1 VAVAALLALVMP
13 ASGRADMV
21 SEWNTKREP
30 CADREGRPGADR
42 GTPDLAMVH
51 GACRS
56 GDPVG
61 NDRFESE
68 VPMTTPSSAD
78 ARRDELVE
86 RLFGSALGAMDLLCV
101 YLGDRLGLYQALADT
116 GPATSA
122 ELASEA
128 GVNERYAREWLEQQ
142 AMAGILEVQDPNAS
156 DAERRYAVPAGH
168 DEVLLEGG
176 SLNHMAPMAQ
186 LVVACA
192 LPIHARFTQ
201 PLYGNLLA
209 TDWFPAVPTIHDR
222 LNGDPP
228 ARVADLACGLGRS
241 SIAIA
246 RGYPKVTVD
255 GIDLDQASIERAQ
268 QLLPASGVEDRVAF
282 HCRDAAD
289 PELSGRY
296 DLVTIFEALH
306 DMSYPV
312 DVLRTARELLSDG
325 GRVLVADERT
335 AESFALDA
343 GDVERL
349 YYGFSVLHC
358 LPVGMVGEN
367 AAGTGTVMRADTV
380 RGYAEQAGFADCEV
394 APIENDFWRFYLL
407 TP

>member
-1 VAVAALLALVMP
+1 
-13 ASGRADMV
+13 
-21 SEWNTKREP
+21 
-30 CADREGRPGADR
+30 
-42 GTPDLAMVH
+42 
-51 GACRS
+51 
-56 GDPVG
+56 
-61 NDRFESE
+61 
-68 VPMTTPSSAD
+68 MTTARSAD
-78 ARRDELVE
+78 TRRDELVE

-101 YLGDRLGLYQALADT
+101 YLGDRLGMYKALADA
-116 GPATSA
+116 GPSTSA
-122 ELASEA
+122 ELASAA
-128 GVNERYAREWLEQQ
+128 GVNERYTREWLEQQ
-142 AMAGILEVQDPNAS
+142 AMAGILEVQDPSAS
-156 DAERRYAVPAGH
+156 DAERRYAIPAGYA
-168 DEVLLEGG
+168 EVLLEGG

-186 LVVACA
+186 LVVACT
-192 LPIHARFTQ
+192 LPIHAVLEAFRTGEGVPYADYGADLHEGQARFTQ
-201 PLYGNLLA
+201 PLFDNLLA
-209 TDWFPAVPTIHDR
+209 SDWFPAVPTIHDR

-228 ARVADLACGLGRS
+228 ARVADVACGLGRS

-255 GIDLDQASIERAQ
+255 GIDLDQASIARAE

-312 DVLRTARELLSDG
+312 EVLRTARGLLADG
-325 GRVLVADERT
+325 GHMLVADEKT
-335 AESFALDA
+335 AERFALDA

-367 AAGTGTVMRADTV
+367 AAGTGTVMREDTV
-380 RGYAEQAGFADCEV
+380 RGYAEEAGFAGCEV

>member
-1 VAVAALLALVMP
+1 
-13 ASGRADMV
+13 
-21 SEWNTKREP
+21 
-30 CADREGRPGADR
+30 
-42 GTPDLAMVH
+42 
-51 GACRS
+51 
-56 GDPVG
+56 
-61 NDRFESE
+61 
-68 VPMTTPSSAD
+68 MTTASSAD
-78 ARRDELVE
+78 TRRDELVE
-86 RLFGSALGAMDLLCV
+86 RLFGNALGAMDLLCV
-101 YLGDRLGLYQALADT
+101 YLGDRLGMYKALADT
-116 GPATSA
+116 GPSTSA

-142 AMAGILEVQDPNAS
+142 AMAGILEAQDPDAS

-168 DEVLLEGG
+168 DEVLLDAG

-186 LVVACA
+186 LLVACA
-192 LPIHARFTQ
+192 LPIHAVLEAFRTGDGVPYADYGADLHEGQARFTR
-201 PLYGNLLA
+201 PLFDNLLA
-209 TDWFPAVPTIHDR
+209 TDWLPAVPTIHDR

-228 ARVADLACGLGRS
+228 ARVADVACGLGRS

-246 RGYPKVTVD
+246 LAYPKVTVD
-255 GIDLDQASIERAQ
+255 GIDLDRASIARAQ

-312 DVLRTARELLSDG
+312 EVLRTAGALLSDG
-325 GRVLVADERT
+325 GRMLVADEKT
-335 AESFALDA
+335 AERFALDA

-358 LPVGMVGEN
+358 LPVGMVGES
-367 AAGTGTVMRADTV
+367 AAGTGTVMREDTV
-380 RGYAEQAGFADCEV
+380 RGYAQQAGFADYEV

>member
-1 VAVAALLALVMP
+1 
-13 ASGRADMV
+13 
-21 SEWNTKREP
+21 
-30 CADREGRPGADR
+30 
-42 GTPDLAMVH
+42 
-51 GACRS
+51 
-56 GDPVG
+56 
-61 NDRFESE
+61 
-68 VPMTTPSSAD
+68 MTTASSAD

-86 RLFGSALGAMDLLCV
+86 RLFGNALGALDLLCV
-101 YLGDRLGLYQALADT
+101 YLGDRLGLYKALAHS
-116 GPATSA
+116 GPSTSA

-142 AMAGILEVQDPNAS
+142 AMAGILEAVDQSAT
-156 DAERRYAVPAGH
+156 DAERRYALPTGH
-168 DEVLLEGG
+168 DEVLLDGD
-176 SLNHMAPMAQ
+176 SLNHMAPIAQ
-186 LVVACA
+186 LLVACA
-192 LPIHARFTQ
+192 LPIHAVLAAFATGDGVPYADYGADLHEGQARFTQ
-201 PLYGNLLA
+201 PLFDNLLA
-209 TDWFPAVPTIHDR
+209 SDWLPAVPVIHDR

-228 ARVADLACGLGRS
+228 ARVADVACGLGRS

-246 RGYPKVTVD
+246 RAYPKVTVD
-255 GIDLDQASIERAQ
+255 GIDLDQASIARAQ
-268 QLLPASGVEDRVAF
+268 QLLPASGVEERVAF

-312 DVLRTARELLSDG
+312 DVLRALRSLLSDG
-325 GRVLVADERT
+325 GRVLVGDEKT
-335 AESFALDA
+335 AARFALDA

-367 AAGTGTVMRADTV
+367 AAGTGTVMREHTV

-394 APIENDFWRFYLL
+394 TPIESDFYRFYLL

>member
-1 VAVAALLALVMP
+1 
-13 ASGRADMV
+13 
-21 SEWNTKREP
+21 
-30 CADREGRPGADR
+30 
-42 GTPDLAMVH
+42 
-51 GACRS
+51 
-56 GDPVG
+56 
-61 NDRFESE
+61 
-68 VPMTTPSSAD
+68 MTTARSAD
-78 ARRDELVE
+78 TRRDELVE
-86 RLFGSALGAMDLLCV
+86 RLFGSALAAMDLLCV
-101 YLGDRLGLYQALADT
+101 YLGDRLGMYRALADT
-116 GPATSA
+116 GPLTSA
-122 ELASEA
+122 ELASAA

-142 AMAGILEVQDPNAS
+142 AMTGILEAVDPHAS
-156 DAERRYAVPAGH
+156 DAERRYAVPVGH
-168 DEVLLEGG
+168 DEVLLDAG

-192 LPIHARFTQ
+192 VPIHAVLEAFGTGDGIPYADYGADLHDGQARFTQ
-201 PLYGNLLA
+201 PLFDSLLA
-209 TDWFPAVPTIHDR
+209 TDWFPAVPAIHDR

-255 GIDLDQASIERAQ
+255 GIDLDQASIARAQ

-312 DVLRTARELLSDG
+312 DVLRAARALLSDG

-335 AESFALDA
+335 AERFALDA

-367 AAGTGTVMRADTV
+367 AAGTGTVMREETV

>member
-1 VAVAALLALVMP
+1 MLLNER
-13 ASGRADMV
+13 SRAR
-21 SEWNTKREP
+21 N
-30 CADREGRPGADR
+30 
-42 GTPDLAMVH
+42 
-51 GACRS
+51 
-56 GDPVG
+56 
-61 NDRFESE
+61 
-68 VPMTTPSSAD
+68 PMTTTTAAD

-86 RLFGSALGAMDLLCV
+86 RLFGSALGALDLLCV
-101 YLGDRLGLYQALADT
+101 YLGDRLGMYRALVDT
-116 GPATSA
+116 GPSTSA
-122 ELASEA
+122 ELASA
-128 GVNERYAREWLEQQ
+128 ADVNQRYAGEWLEQQ
-142 AMAGILEVQDPNAS
+142 AMAGILETQDPSAS

-186 LVVACA
+186 LLVACA
-192 LPIHARFTQ
+192 LPIHAVLEAFRTGDGVPYADYGADLHEGQARFTQ
-201 PLYGNLLA
+201 PLFDNLLA

-228 ARVADLACGLGRS
+228 ACVADVACGLGRS
-241 SIAIA
+241 SIAMA
-246 RGYPKVTVD
+246 RAYSKVTVD
-255 GIDLDQASIERAQ
+255 GIDLDQASIERAEES
-268 QLLPASGVEDRVAF
+268 LPGSGVEDRVAF

-306 DMSYPV
+306 DMSHPV
-312 DVLRTARELLSDG
+312 DVLRTARGLLSDG
-325 GRVLVADERT
+325 GCVLVADERT
-335 AESFALDA
+335 AERFALDA

-367 AAGTGTVMRADTV
+367 AAGTGTVMREDTV
-380 RGYAEQAGFADCEV
+380 RGYAEQAGFASLEV

-407 TP
+407 RP

>member
-1 VAVAALLALVMP
+1 
-13 ASGRADMV
+13 
-21 SEWNTKREP
+21 
-30 CADREGRPGADR
+30 
-42 GTPDLAMVH
+42 
-51 GACRS
+51 
-56 GDPVG
+56 
-61 NDRFESE
+61 
-68 VPMTTPSSAD
+68 MTTEASPE

-101 YLGDRLGLYQALADT
+101 YVGDRLGLYRALADA
-116 GPATSA
+116 GPSTSA
-122 ELASEA
+122 ELASVA

-142 AMAGILEVQDPNAS
+142 AMAGILEAQDANAS

-168 DEVLLEGG
+168 DEVLLDGA

-192 LPIHARFTQ
+192 LPIHAVLEAFGTGEGVRYADYGADLHEGQARFTQ
-201 PLYGNLLA
+201 PLFDNLLA
-209 TDWFPAVPTIHDR
+209 SEWFAAVPTIHNR

-268 QLLPASGVEDRVAF
+268 QLLPTSGVEDRVAF
-282 HCRDAAD
+282 QCRDAAD
-289 PELSGRY
+289 PDLSGRY

-312 DVLRTARELLSDG
+312 DVLRTARGMLSDG
-325 GRVLVADERT
+325 GCALIGDEKT
-335 AESFALDA
+335 AERFALDA

-367 AAGTGTVMRADTV
+367 AAGTGTVMRENTV
-380 RGYAEQAGFADCEV
+380 RAYAHQAGFADLAV
-394 APIENDFWRFYLL
+394 APIENEFWRFYLL